1 MSENYESKKQTIAE
15 NKKRSGTYKTNKIK
29 ATDYLP
35 SVFNT
40 PLNQKWMDATLD
52 QMISKGSLE
61 DIDAYVGS
69 RRGRH
74 ASQGDVYL
82 KEASNTAVRRNRQ
95 LEPSII
101 TSLVDKTTNSM
112 LTPDDIANSVGIDFD
127 SYSYNSAYNA
137 QTYSFAP
144 PIDNDK
150 FVNYSSYYWV
160 SDMPIYES
168 DNTNGTGTYTT
179 DLVTDV
185 NGKTAHTFIDD
196 NKTFELEDGMLIKLV
211 SGYGAINLNT
221 YLVTGVG
228 NSIKLQ
234 LHTEY
239 HTTNSRYERI
249 WTDDSRYKDI
259 VGQYWDNDKITTW
272 ASSLTFQGADPR
284 GFASASALINAY
296 NTQVVA
302 KTAPP
307 LLYFYDGGLEKKSYI
322 SNDMIYK
329 LDSDWSAIQPVLA
342 QTESQIKLGEVYTI
356 TTVGTTNWTNLG
368 ASSATVGVTF
378 RATNNGSAGTGKA
391 TYYKGD
397 YLDQFKIYQASIA
410 ADGQIS
416 TTVLVSARYK
426 DEASGDF
433 SVFQLLPASLTQA
446 QKDFVNDMWD
456 GESWDRDYLT
466 TSVKDYLII
475 STRDDT
481 GTIWSRGNFWIH
493 KDTLQSLEDIVLG
506 YTAATHTID
515 SLQAKRPIIEFK
527 SDLHL
532 FNNYKSTLGQWQG
545 PVSAVLKA
553 KTDSINMQV
562 GSKFVLLNDQNIYK
576 IVKTPSIAATSVAS
590 GFVYEITTAGTTDFT
605 TVGSTSNAVGT
616 VFLATGT
623 PTGTGVVTRIFDIH
637 TAMVTGDSLL
647 ALSSP
652 GYITS
657 NREQY
662 ALEDLVFNGTSVITG
677 QQKTAVNQAPLFLVW
692 DDAGVELK
700 DTTKYPGNS
709 FAGNK
714 LFGYKVGTGTADTEL
729 GFALTYKDTG
739 SKADYVF
746 EVFLHTLTSE
756 YNVSTSTGGLIGGNR
771 NVEGLFSY
779 GCGTDRQHIYVPS
792 IMNLGAKSESQV
804 TVTDGTVNA
813 TVPVGHSNW
822 RKTSAYWVYATGAI
836 QNGFSV
842 AQKFN
847 DGLTTERRKVHPEI
861 VLVQG
866 EATVFHDLI
875 GDAGS
880 NTLKIY
886 AEDKTTVLSSAQGV
900 LYYDENGDGFN
911 ETVYFTPAANG
922 IYYYGYST
930 AANHELARIVVV
942 ADLDTHFHNLYI
954 DGKWTAPA
962 SYTISSTAI
971 TVPASLLSD
980 TSIIDVEYYNNDSQL
995 LSSNPL
1001 DVETHSHNANNRMI
1015 ETLTITETLGHW
1027 ESKIRSVIGFTG
1039 LSYGNNNSYKKTK
1052 VTGLGGEI
1060 FIHQEPSLMHDLNYA
1075 DNRINIK
1082 ESLAAQGRDWW
1093 AFKRRFESQV
1103 KRLYSTN
1110 SYTTTKAI
1118 VNDAINAISSTK
1130 KGSKLHQFSNMV
1142 YAYDDKVQTIE
1153 CVVAQTV
1160 YITNYTANSDF
1171 TQRDHVY
1178 VYLTDQQTLTGGS
1191 IAYVQR
1197 MLVKDVDYTFAG
1209 NTLTLLITP
1218 VTGSSTPTLDIVWH
1232 DMDYDCHIPASIA
1245 KLGMSNA
1252 TQPQLSGTT
1261 IIGHDGC
1268 EYAFTS
1274 GAKLDNPLDS
1284 KYDVVNAAYYE
1295 LEKRVYAGI
1304 VENENTVSANKY
1316 MPSPSNGHWYTL
1328 ADMDLYAEQHFAD
1341 WKAKTGVTS
1350 LNPTGYYNNADDTT
1364 WNYNTIVFGNNFTG
1378 NKLPGHWKGAYTVLF
1393 GTPTPHLTP
1402 WHMLGHSNKPS
1413 WWDTNYS
1420 WTNASKRTALLKALN
1435 QGHVNNPAEN
1445 HINDINY
1452 ANVYWD
1458 FATKCPVDSS
1468 GNLVARSTILGTPS
1482 NVNKAAPF
1490 VFGDWGPVE
1499 YIWRSSSLGHST
1511 LVDTAVKL
1519 NPNEAFNEFFQPGT
1533 VKHTA
1538 DKSISKEVYH
1548 VGSKLISPIDVIYSG
1563 KKYGK
1568 KIKSLKVVSSTTGY
1582 VAAATIDMLDLISR
1596 KSASAT
1602 LDIQGGTIVG
1612 VALTNRGIDYNAKP
1626 IIDIINGSSVANVY
1640 TELAIETVEIAERT
1654 NGINE
1659 IQKNNLD
1666 RNFYTDDL
1674 EQQYYSLG
1682 TQLVQKVSGFT
1693 NKNLLTFKTESGPK
1707 GEYRINENDFDLNMY
1722 SGVPTEIITAS
1733 DVTITKDGNNYI
1745 VTGLSSNKQ
1754 RFKIKECIKDTN
1766 YSDVEVTTS
1775 STVKKYSNFSTTA
1788 SIVEFG
1794 TKLSKIQDIYDFVRG
1809 NRQYLETQGV
1819 TFEENKDAEALDVA
1833 NWAVTAAS
1841 GDVHT
1846 VFLGSKVTYKANHGY
1861 ILEFDKLPNKTN
1873 GLLDTQGRAIDKSE
1887 VFIDRT
1893 SDSLTVTV
1901 NEDTFMEIGS
1911 VSFAEVNFEHVAVFK
1926 NITQFN
1932 DVLYNAVNNQRH
1944 YRLVVEGQRT
1954 KDWDGNKR
1962 APGYLVFSKTVVEN
1976 WDTSVQSIDDFY
1988 NYDIE
1993 NVNQGVT
2000 KAESLTIGNVGRD
2013 WITNTNLPNS
2023 VFGEF
2028 YKGMIRDKGT
2038 TRVAQSFARSNL
2050 INGGESK
2057 VSLNEEWMFR
2067 MGYFGDTKNV
2077 NATEIALD
2085 IGTIKQKKHLVKFG
2099 SVTDANW
2106 VNNKKTSDVFE
2117 EISFQKHLEQTTFR
2131 TAGEVIVSE
2140 VKKAVFDVTS
2150 IGTVWDSTADYAT
2163 IPTWNG
2169 QTSYKRRDLVRKD
2182 GVIYR
2187 LATASIGYDT
2197 TPTDLT
2203 FIGTEIS
2210 PTFEYASQAAGN
2222 PASAI
2227 IDGTSIWFDETT
2239 RVFASLVATGTV
2251 GQTVASP
2258 SDITIDTLS
2267 IPLSYQPL
2275 TNQVD
2280 SSAAENGNPHI
2291 TTGTLANPVI
2301 VDNTGKTLLI
2311 NGATINMSNGGTIP
2325 VSTTANLTRAQIV
2338 LLINASDASGR
2349 LVASDTG
2356 TAIKIV
2362 YDVQNNAAGTL
2373 VIGAGTANTDLGLSV
2388 ATYNPALIQ
2397 STVDSPMNP
2406 TIQAGLINANGSLPA
2421 NIVASVSG
2429 TDQLVITKTA
2439 TSSTAVGSGDSLT
2452 ITGTAGPL
2460 NGFSAT
2466 YGPMTFTDTPRPSSV
2481 SEAAASIVAASI
2493 TGVTATTTGNR
2504 LTITSTND
2512 NINLGST
2519 TNEMNSTAGFPQ
2531 TGIQYATAT
2540 VIANVFTPKV
2550 SGVGD
2555 WSVVTAD
2562 PTRFR
2567 IQVVDDSGIINNDSL
2582 TGTVKSKF
2590 EGWNVLQPHSF
2601 GYYTL
2606 GKAVD
2611 ANGNDILDASGNV
2624 TYTSSCSICAGTAT
2638 SDGND
2643 AEVSIS
2649 NSSKIPV
2656 AHGLEIGDYV
2666 MLVNTDTKPEV
2677 DGIHR
2682 VTALGDLNNPS
2693 KFYIDRFIET
2703 CGSAQEVYVL
2713 RNCRFEHKEALD
2725 TTIGSGANIAKYQW
2739 QSGDIAWTNYLTQS
2753 DANALINRG
2762 TYRWDYDGAAW
2773 TLNSARTVTTRPTNA
2788 KLERI
2793 VLYDNA
2799 TKTTQIE
2806 LEIYDPVV
2814 GIIPGVADREIDSK
2828 SPMDHAVYTNSTAL
2842 GEFNEADTKNAWGE
2856 GRVGSTWWNTNSLV
2870 YYDYAQGSAEYR
2882 KNNWGN
2888 LFPGT
2893 EIKVY
2898 EWTKSTVAP
2907 DEWEN
2912 AVSTSKEICGQVATG
2927 KAYSE
2932 FSSEFNEEIYYYSQ
2946 LEDYNVNTGEYD
2958 PVYYFWVYDKT
2969 TIPSRSDRRLNV
2981 KSLASIISDPTANGI
2996 GWAAAIDDENLI
3008 ISNVDAYVGTET
3020 VLQVNKK
3027 LDNGSHSNWTLLQE
3041 GNGIIPDYWYL
3052 GLRDNVLGKQLST
3065 SIELPNLA
3073 LHQYNRYGD
3082 DRSIAQ
3088 SWYTNTLD
3096 ARREAVSA
3104 ANRMLQ
3110 RMNLIGDIGGKWDRS
3125 IGLTN
3130 KVIDIEVSEK
3140 ATADWTA
3147 SKAYVVGNRV
3157 AYRREIYICKVAHT
3171 SSANFITD
3179 EPTNWKRAATVYD
3192 LTTMWEWTDY
3202 VSADKNLNAIPSVII
3217 NRPGLLAGID
3227 TAKHQLVQIKIVKDG
3242 LDRDEIQSWNGTAW
3256 VMVEKKNAT
3265 IKFNDTLYNPAN
3277 IDSWDKNAWD
3287 NIAYDG
3293 NTDVYAYYF
3302 IKALRTDIF
3311 IDKYVDNFNLFFFAM
3326 IYHALADQQSVD
3338 WVYKTTY
3345 IELKLNTPV
3354 TSTLRRY
3361 RKNGVNELIGYV
3373 DTVKPFH
3380 SKIRNVFDAH
3390 TVLDEANTSV
3400 TEQQRKLVISSKLND
3415 HNVQENTV
3423 ANYAKNENR
3432 AVYSG
3437 TVVNGGTFATTPSNA
3452 YVGKAFTSS
3461 TAYDSIGNEVFL
3473 NASKGNERTTFRL
3486 QTLEDLAINVI
3497 TNTSGS
3503 TVNANSRT
3511 LLYQQN
3517 NDLTLAAYSLEDANA
3532 TTVTSEVSIILTT
3545 IPVTDGT
3552 KFGKT
3557 GFAYIN
3563 GEIIHYGDVNGN
3575 NLQNITRGVG
3585 LTKAKKHATAST
3597 IVDITDSALT
3607 IDSGITTGGADPST
3621 GKYQTEVLINGLGKS
3636 LLDSTATNRLPV
3648 QIQAS
3653 TKGIEL

>member
-35 SVFNT
+35 SVFDT

-69 RRGRH
+69 TQGGV
-74 ASQGDVYL
+74 AKQGDVYL
-82 KEASNTAVRRNRQ
+82 KEASKTTVRRNRQ
-95 LEPSII
+95 LDPSIVTKLEDSTI
-101 TSLVDKTTNSM
+101 NSM
-112 LTPDDIANSVGIDFD
+112 LTPDDIANSVGIEFD
-127 SYSYNSAYNA
+127 NYNYNSAYNA

-150 FVNYSSYYWV
+150 FVNYNSYYWV
-160 SDMPIYES
+160 SDMPVYES
-168 DNTNGTGTYTT
+168 DNTNGTGTYTA
-179 DLVTDV
+179 DLLTDV

-196 NKTFELEDGMLIKLV
+196 NKTFELENGMLIKLM
-211 SGYGAINLNT
+211 SGYGSVTLNT

-228 NSIKLQ
+228 DSIKLQ

-239 HTTNSRYERI
+239 HTTGSRYERI
-249 WTDDSRYKDI
+249 WTDDSTYKDI

-284 GFASASALINAY
+284 GFSSIHSLISSY
-296 NTQVVA
+296 NTQVIA
-302 KTAPP
+302 NTAPP
-307 LLYFYDGGLEKKSYI
+307 LLYFYDGGQEKKSYI
-322 SNDMIYK
+322 SNDMIFK
-329 LDSDWSAIQPVLA
+329 LDSDWPEMQPVA
-342 QTESQIKLGEVYTI
+342 QTESQIKLGDVYQI
-356 TTVGTTNWTNLG
+356 TSVGTTNWVNLG
-368 ASSATVGVTF
+368 ASSAAVGVTF
-378 RATNNGSAGTGKA
+378 RATNNGSAGTGTAKLF
-391 TYYKGD
+391 KGG

-410 ADGQIS
+410 ADGQVS
-416 TTVLVSARYK
+416 TTVLVSARYQ

-433 SVFQLLPASLTQA
+433 SVVQLLPASLTQA

-466 TSVKDYLII
+466 TSVKDYLVI

-481 GTIWSRGNFWIH
+481 GTIWSRGNYWVH
-493 KDTLQSLEDIVLG
+493 KDTLQSLEGMVLG
-506 YTAATHTID
+506 YKASTHTTD
-515 SLQAKRPIIEFK
+515 ALQARRPIIEFNQ
-527 SDLHL
+527 DLHL
-532 FNNYKSTLGQWQG
+532 FGNIKNETCQWQG
-545 PVSAVLKA
+545 PVSAVLSA
-553 KTDSINMQV
+553 KTKSISMQI
-562 GSKFVLLNDQNIYK
+562 GSRFVLLNDQNIYK

-605 TVGSTSNAVGT
+605 TAGAADSTVGT

-623 PTGTGVVTRIFDIH
+623 PTGSGVVTRIFDVD
-637 TAMVTGDSLL
+637 TVMTTGDSLL

-652 GYITS
+652 DYITA
-657 NREQY
+657 NQFKY
-662 ALEDLVFNGTSVITG
+662 ALKDLFFNGTSITIG
-677 QQKTAVNQAPLFLVW
+677 QEKTAENQAPLFLVW
-692 DDAGVELK
+692 DDAGCELK
-700 DTTKYPGNS
+700 DETKYPGNS
-709 FAGNK
+709 FVGNK
-714 LFGYKVGTGTADTEL
+714 LFGYKIGTGTADTEL

-746 EVFLHTLTSE
+746 EAFLHTLTSS
-756 YNVSTSTGGLIGGNR
+756 YNVSTSSGGLVGGTR
-771 NVEGLFSY
+771 NVEGLFAY
-779 GCGTDRQHIYVPS
+779 GSGTDRRHLYVPS
-792 IMNLGAKSESQV
+792 IMNSGAKSQAQ
-804 TVTDGTVNA
+804 TIVTDGTVNA
-813 TVPVGHSNW
+813 TVSVGHSNW
-822 RKTSAYWVYATGAI
+822 RKTTAYWVYGTGAEL
-836 QNGFSV
+836 NGFSV
-842 AQKFN
+842 AQKFA
-847 DGLTTERRKVHPEI
+847 DGLTTERRKVHPDI
-861 VLVQG
+861 VLVNG
-866 EATVFHDLI
+866 DATIFHDLI
-875 GDAGS
+875 GSAS
-880 NTLKIY
+880 TNNLKIY
-886 AEDKTTVLSSAQGV
+886 AEDKTTVISSGV
-900 LYYDENGDGFN
+900 AYSDNNGDSFN
-911 ETVYFTPAANG
+911 ETLTFTPSTNG
-922 IYYYGYST
+922 VYYYGYST
-930 AANHELARIVVV
+930 GVGHKLARIIVV

-954 DGKWTAPA
+954 DGKWIAPA
-962 SYTISSTAI
+962 SYTIGSTEI
-971 TVPASLLSD
+971 TVPASLLAD
-980 TSIIDVEYYNNDSQL
+980 TSIIDVEYYSNSSEL
-995 LSSNPL
+995 LSSDTL
-1001 DVETHSHNANNRMI
+1001 DVETHSHNATNKML

-1027 ESKIRSVIGFTG
+1027 ESKIRSTIDFTG
-1039 LSYGNNNSYKKTK
+1039 LSYGNNNSHKKTK

-1060 FIHQEPSLMHDLNYA
+1060 FIHNEPSIMHDLNYA

-1153 CVVAQTV
+1153 CVVAQLV
-1160 YITNYTANSDF
+1160 YTTNYTANSDL

-1178 VYLTDQQTLTGGS
+1178 VYLTDQQTLTDGS

-1209 NTLTLLITP
+1209 NTLTLLINP
-1218 VTGSSTPTLDIVWH
+1218 VAGSGTPTLDIVWH
-1232 DMDYDCHIPASIA
+1232 DMDYDCHVPASIA
-1245 KLGMSNA
+1245 KLGMSNV
-1252 TQPQLSGTT
+1252 THPQIVGGVT

-1268 EYAFTS
+1268 EYQMQA
-1274 GAKLDNPLDS
+1274 GAKLDNPLDR

-1295 LEKRVYAGI
+1295 LEKRAYAGI
-1304 VENENTVSANKY
+1304 VEHENTVSAVKY
-1316 MPSPSNGHWYTL
+1316 MPSLSNGHWYKL

-1350 LNPTGYYNNADDTT
+1350 LNPTNYYDNADDTT
-1364 WNYNTIVFGNNFTG
+1364 WNYNSMVFGNNFTG

-1393 GTPTPHLTP
+1393 GTHTPHLTP
-1402 WHMLGHSNKPS
+1402 WHMLGHSMKPS
-1413 WWDTNYS
+1413 WWDTYYS
-1420 WTNASKRTALLKALN
+1420 WTDATKRTALIKALN
-1435 QGHVNNPAEN
+1435 TGHVNNPAEN
-1445 HINDINY
+1445 PDVKNNINY
-1452 ANVYWD
+1452 ANLYWD
-1458 FATKCPVDSS
+1458 FATKCPVNSS
-1468 GNLVARSTILGTPS
+1468 GALVARSAILGTPA
-1482 NVNKAAPF
+1482 NVDKAAPF

-1499 YIWRSSSLGHST
+1499 FIWRSSSLGHST

-1533 VKHTA
+1533 I
-1538 DKSISKEVYH
+1538 KSTVDANISKEVYH
-1548 VGSKLISPIDVIYSG
+1548 VGNKLINPKDVIYSG
-1563 KKYGK
+1563 KIYGK

-1582 VAAATIDMLDLISR
+1582 VSAATIDILDLVSR
-1596 KSASAT
+1596 KSATAT
-1602 LDIQGGTIVG
+1602 LDIQGGTVVG

-1626 IIDIINGSSVANVY
+1626 ILDVINGSSVANVY

-1659 IQKNNLD
+1659 AQKNNLD
-1666 RNFYTDDL
+1666 RNFYTDNL
-1674 EQQYYSLG
+1674 EQQYYSLD
-1682 TQLVQKVSGFT
+1682 TQLVQKISGFT
-1693 NKNLLTFKTESGPK
+1693 NKNLLTFKTESGPS
-1707 GEYRINENDFDLNMY
+1707 GEYRINENDFSLKMY
-1722 SGVPTEIITAS
+1722 SGVPTDIITAS
-1733 DVTITKDGNNYI
+1733 DVTITKSGTNYI
-1745 VTGLSSNKQ
+1745 VSGLSSAKQ
-1754 RFKIKECIKDTN
+1754 RFKILECIKDTN
-1766 YSDVEVTTS
+1766 YFDVEVTTA
-1775 STVKKYSNFSTTA
+1775 STVKKYKNFNTTA

-1794 TKLSKIQDIYDFVRG
+1794 STLAKIQDIYDFIRG
-1809 NRQYLETQGV
+1809 NRQYLESKGI
-1819 TFEENKDAEALDVA
+1819 TFEEDKDAEALRLA
-1833 NWAVTAAS
+1833 TWAVTAEN

-1846 VFLGSKVTYKANHGY
+1846 VFLGSAVTYKSNHGY

-1873 GLLDTQGRAIDKSE
+1873 GLLSTSGKAIDKSE

-1901 NEDTFMEIGS
+1901 NDDTFMEVGS
-1911 VSFAEVNFEHVAVFK
+1911 VSFAEVNFEHAAVFK

-1944 YRLVVEGQRT
+1944 YRLSIEGQRT

-1962 APGYLVFSKTVVEN
+1962 APGYLVFAETVVEN

-2000 KAESLTIGNVGRD
+2000 KAESLTIGNYGRD
-2013 WITNTNLPNS
+2013 WITETNLPNS

-2050 INGGESK
+2050 INGGDSL

-2067 MGYFGDTKNV
+2067 MSHFGDTQNV

-2085 IGTIKQKKHLVKFG
+2085 VGTIKQKKHLVKFG
-2099 SVTDANW
+2099 SIADADW
-2106 VNNKKTSDVFE
+2106 VNNKKTTNVFE
-2117 EISFQKHLEQTTFR
+2117 EISFQAHLEQENRFR

-2140 VKKAVFDVTS
+2140 VKKAVFDVTN
-2150 IGTVWDSTADYAT
+2150 IGTAYDSTADYAN

-2169 QTSYKRRDLVRKD
+2169 QTSYKRRDVVRKD
-2182 GVIYR
+2182 GVYYR
-2187 LATASIGYDT
+2187 LQASSIGYDT

-2210 PTFEYASQAAGN
+2210 PTFEYASQSAGN

-2227 IDGTSIWFDETT
+2227 IDGISVWFDETT
-2239 RVFASLVATGTV
+2239 RVFSNLVATGTA

-2291 TTGTLANPVI
+2291 TTGTLTNPVI
-2301 VDNTGKTLLI
+2301 TDNTGKNLLI
-2311 NGATINMSNGGTIP
+2311 NGATINMYNGGTIP
-2325 VSTTANLTRAQIV
+2325 ISTTANLTRAQIV
-2338 LLINASDASGR
+2338 TLINASDASGR

-2362 YDVQNNAAGTL
+2362 YDVQNNAAGQL

-2388 ATYNPALIQ
+2388 ATYSPALIQ
-2397 STVDSPMNP
+2397 SNVDSPMSP

-2429 TDQLVITKTA
+2429 TDQLLITKTP

-2460 NGFSAT
+2460 NGFNTT

-2481 SEAAASIVAASI
+2481 AEAAASILAAGI

-2512 NINLGST
+2512 NINLGAK
-2519 TNEMNSTAGFPQ
+2519 TNPMNVTAGFPQ

-2540 VIANVFTPKV
+2540 VIANVFDV
-2550 SGVGD
+2550 SD
-2555 WSVVTAD
+2555 WSEETYD

-2567 IQVVDDSGIINNDSL
+2567 IQVVDDSAIINNDGL

-2601 GYYTL
+2601 GWYTL
-2606 GKAVD
+2606 GQAVD
-2611 ANGNDILDASGNV
+2611 ANGNAILDASGNI

-2643 AEVSIS
+2643 AEVSIADS
-2649 NSSKIPV
+2649 TNLPI

-2666 MLVNTDTKPEV
+2666 MLVNTNTKPAV

-2693 KFYIDRFIET
+2693 KFYIDRFIEE

-2725 TTIGSGANIAKYQW
+2725 ATIGAGASSTKYRW
-2739 QSGDIAWTNYLTQS
+2739 QNEDIAWTNYLTQA
-2753 DANALINRG
+2753 DANASVNRG
-2762 TYRWDYDGAAW
+2762 TYRWDYDGATW
-2773 TLNSARTVTTRPTNA
+2773 TLNTTRTVTTRPTNNQ
-2788 KLERI
+2788 LERI

-2799 TKTTQIE
+2799 TKSTQLE

-2814 GIIPGVADREIDSK
+2814 GIIPGIADREIDSK
-2828 SPMDHAVYTNSTAL
+2828 SPLDHAVYTHSTAL
-2842 GEFNEADTKNAWGE
+2842 GEFDEADPKNAWGE
-2856 GRVGSTWWNTNSLV
+2856 GRIGSTWWNTNSLV
-2870 YYDYAQGSAEYR
+2870 YIDYSQGSAEYR
-2882 KNNWGN
+2882 MGNWGN

-2893 EIKVY
+2893 EMKVY

-2912 AVSTSKEICGQVATG
+2912 AVSTSVDMFGQPATG
-2927 KAYSE
+2927 KAFSE
-2932 FSSEFNEEIYYYSQ
+2932 FSNELNEEVYFYSQ
-2946 LEDYNVNTGEYD
+2946 LEDYNPNTGNYD
-2958 PVYYFWVYDKT
+2958 TVYYFWVYDKT
-2969 TIPSRSDRRLNV
+2969 TTPSRSNRRLNV
-2981 KSLASIISDPTANGI
+2981 KSLASIIADPTANGI
-2996 GWAAAIDDENLI
+2996 SWAAAIDDQNLI
-3008 ISNVDAYVGTET
+3008 ISNVDAYVGTDT
-3020 VLQVNKK
+3020 VLQVNRK
-3027 LDNGSHSNWTLLQE
+3027 LTNGAHSNWTLLQE
-3041 GNGIIPDYWYL
+3041 GNGVIPEYWYL
-3052 GLRDNVLGKQLST
+3052 GVRDNVVGKQLST
-3065 SIELPNLA
+3065 DIELPNLS
-3073 LHQYNRYGD
+3073 LHEVNRYGD

-3088 SWYTNTLD
+3088 SWYTETLD
-3096 ARREAVSA
+3096 ARREAVGA
-3104 ANRMLQ
+3104 ANRLLKH
-3110 RMNLIGDIGGKWDRS
+3110 MNLIGDLAGKWDRS
-3125 IGLTN
+3125 IGLKN

-3147 SKAYVVGNRV
+3147 SKAYVVGNRI

-3171 SSANFITD
+3171 SSVDFITD
-3179 EPTNWKRAATVYD
+3179 EPSKWRRAATVYD
-3192 LTTMWEWTDY
+3192 LTTMWEWADY
-3202 VSADKNLNAIPSVII
+3202 VSVDKNVNAIPSVII
-3217 NRPGLLAGID
+3217 NRPSLLAGID

-3242 LDRDEIQSWNGTAW
+3242 LDRDELQSWNGTEW
-3256 VMVEKKNAT
+3256 IMVEKKNAT
-3265 IKFNDTLYNPAN
+3265 IKFNDTIYNPAN
-3277 IDSWDKNAWD
+3277 IDAWDKNAWD
-3287 NIAYDG
+3287 SIAYDG
-3293 NTDVYAYYF
+3293 NTDVYSYYF
-3302 IKALRTDIF
+3302 VKALRKDIF

-3345 IELKLNTPV
+3345 LELGLSTPIS
-3354 TSTLRRY
+3354 TTLRRY
-3361 RKNGVNELIGYV
+3361 RKNGVNELIGYIN
-3373 DTVKPFH
+3373 TVKPFH
-3380 SKIRNVFDAH
+3380 SKIRNVFDAN
-3390 TVLDEANTSV
+3390 TILDEADTSI
-3400 TEQQRKLVISSKLND
+3400 TEQSRNMMITSRLND
-3415 HNVQENTV
+3415 HNVQENIV

-3432 AVYSG
+3432 ASYAG
-3437 TVVNGGTFATTPSNA
+3437 TVVTGGDFATTPSNA

-3473 NASKGNERTTFRL
+3473 NASKGDERTTFRL
-3486 QTLEDLAINVI
+3486 QTLEDLAISVI

-3503 TVNANSRT
+3503 TVSADSRT

-3532 TTVTSEVSIILTT
+3532 TTVTSAVSITLTT

-3597 IVDITDSALT
+3597 IVDITDSALA

-3621 GKYQTEVLINGLGKS
+3621 GRYQTEVLINGLGKS